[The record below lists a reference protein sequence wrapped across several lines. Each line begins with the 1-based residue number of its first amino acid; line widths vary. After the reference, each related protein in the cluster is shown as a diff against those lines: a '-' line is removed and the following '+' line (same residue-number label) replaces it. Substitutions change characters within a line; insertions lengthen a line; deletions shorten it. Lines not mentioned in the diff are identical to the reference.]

1 MVIDGLFL
9 FCYGSSSLICRALWM
24 PPILCH
30 GSICKELLT
39 SNFQTLAAG
48 LAFTVHLPRR
58 NMMTIADRRAAQVRV
73 KEPGLSLPWTAFVTS
88 GPGLGDCMM
97 IFYGTRLFIYIYIYR
112 FLPTIGI
119 YNSLAPANPVRPR
132 CKELQD
138 WLCILSKHFRPN
150 LASCTSKWLS
160 VSASGTPPCLMQPST
175 SPPFIVITPPF
186 VVITSLIVSPDPP
199 HISSFI
205 PCSNCPA
212 CLSDPSTHP
221 YRNHSSGSRS
231 SQ

>member
-30 GSICKELLT
+30 SSICKELLT

-97 IFYGTRLFIYIYIYR
+97 IFYGTRLFIYIYIYIDFFQLLASTILSLLR
-112 FLPTIGI
+112 IQCARVARNYKIGSVSSQNTLDQTLPA
-119 YNSLAPANPVRPR
+119 APANG
-132 CKELQD
+132 
-138 WLCILSKHFRPN
+138 
-150 LASCTSKWLS
+150 
-160 VSASGTPPCLMQPST
+160 SASLRR
-175 SPPFIVITPPF
+175 VH
-186 VVITSLIVSPDPP
+186 LR
-199 HISSFI
+199 
-205 PCSNCPA
+205 A
-212 CLSDPSTHP
+212 
-221 YRNHSSGSRS
+221 
-231 SQ
+231 